1 MLSWNHKMVS
11 KYSQFPWPFL
21 FNVGF
26 TVVTVEMVFVAQYS
40 LAVAAIIGLLA
51 IAIAL
56 AWNDARRS

>member
-1 MLSWNHKMVS
+1 MVS